1 MTLIMRKYAILWD
14 MDGVLA
20 DSTRLH
26 YLSWV
31 NTFEK
36 RGIEI
41 TYEMFTH
48 TFGRNN
54 RAVLTDILGRPPA
67 EEELEEI
74 AAEKENWFREN
85 IPGNMDLLPGVLDWL
100 KRFQAWGFAQAVASS
115 APQENIEIQVDS
127 LKIRSFFGGLVSA
140 ANLPGKPDPA
150 VFLEAARR
158 LGAKPADCVVME
170 DAPAGVEGAKNGG
183 MKCIAVLTTQK
194 ASALHGADLI
204 VDRLTDLTE
213 NQMRKLLGLNAPA

>member
-1 MTLIMRKYAILWD
+1 MGKYAILWD

-31 NTFEK
+31 NTFDK

-41 TYEMFTH
+41 TYPMFTR
-48 TFGRNN
+48 TFGQNN
-54 RAVLTDILGRPPA
+54 RAVLTDILGRPPV

-74 AAEKENWFREN
+74 AEEKETWFREH

-115 APQENIEIQVDS
+115 APQENIEIQVDC
-127 LKIRSFFGGLVSA
+127 LGIRPFF
-140 ANLPGKPDPA
+140 
-150 VFLEAARR
+150 
-158 LGAKPADCVVME
+158 
-170 DAPAGVEGAKNGG
+170 
-183 MKCIAVLTTQK
+183 
-194 ASALHGADLI
+194 
-204 VDRLTDLTE
+204 
-213 NQMRKLLGLNAPA
+213 

>member
-1 MTLIMRKYAILWD
+1 MIKQYAILWD

-41 TYEMFTH
+41 SYEMFTR

-54 RAVLTDILGRPPA
+54 RAVLTDFLGRPPG

-74 AAEKENWFREN
+74 AEEKEVWFREH
-85 IPGNMDLLPGVLDWL
+85 IPGNMDLLPGVMDWL
-100 KRFQAWGFAQAVASS
+100 QRFQAWNFKQAVASS
-115 APQENIEIQVDS
+115 APQENIELQVNS
-127 LKIRSFFGGLVSA
+127 LNIRPFFGGLVSA
-140 ANLPGKPDPA
+140 AKLPGKPDPA

-158 LGAKPADCVVME
+158 LEIAPADCVVME
-170 DAPAGVEGAKNGG
+170 DAPAGVRGAKNGG
-183 MKCIAVLTTQK
+183 MRCVAVLTTQT
-194 ASALHGADLI
+194 ASALQGADLI
-204 VDRLTDLTE
+204 VNRLTDLT
-213 NQMRKLLGLNAPA
+213 QDQVRALLGLEESL

>member
-1 MTLIMRKYAILWD
+1 MKQYAILWD

-31 NTFEK
+31 KTFEK

-41 TYEMFTH
+41 SYEMFTR

-54 RAVLTDILGRPPA
+54 RAVLTDFLGRPPG

-74 AAEKENWFREN
+74 AEEKEVWFREH
-85 IPGNMDLLPGVLDWL
+85 IPGNMDLLPGVMDWL
-100 KRFQAWGFAQAVASS
+100 QRFQAWNFKQAVASS
-115 APQENIEIQVDS
+115 APQENIELQVDS
-127 LKIRSFFGGLVSA
+127 LNIRPFFGGLVSA
-140 ANLPGKPDPA
+140 AKLPGKPDPA

-158 LGAKPADCVVME
+158 LGIAPADCVVME
-170 DAPAGVEGAKNGG
+170 DAPAGVQGAKNGG
-183 MKCIAVLTTQK
+183 MRCVAVLTTQNT
-194 ASALHGADLI
+194 SALQGADLI
-204 VDRLTDLTE
+204 VNRLTDLT
-213 NQMRKLLGLNAPA
+213 QDQVRALLGLEESL

>member
-1 MTLIMRKYAILWD
+1 MKQYAILWD

-31 NTFEK
+31 KTFEK

-41 TYEMFTH
+41 SYEMFTR

-54 RAVLTDILGRPPA
+54 RAVLTDFLGRPPG

-74 AAEKENWFREN
+74 AEEKEVWFREH
-85 IPGNMDLLPGVLDWL
+85 IPGNMDLLPGVMDWL
-100 KRFQAWGFAQAVASS
+100 QRFQAWNFKQAVASS
-115 APQENIEIQVDS
+115 APQENIELQVDS
-127 LKIRSFFGGLVSA
+127 LNIRPFFGGLVSA
-140 ANLPGKPDPA
+140 AKLPGKPDPA

-158 LGAKPADCVVME
+158 LEIAPADCVVME
-170 DAPAGVEGAKNGG
+170 DAPAGVQGAKNGG
-183 MKCIAVLTTQK
+183 MRCVAVLTTQT
-194 ASALHGADLI
+194 ASALQGADLI
-204 VDRLTDLTE
+204 VNRLTDLT
-213 NQMRKLLGLNAPA
+213 QTQVRALLGLEESL

>member
-41 TYEMFTH
+41 TYEMFTR

>member
-1 MTLIMRKYAILWD
+1 MACWPI
-14 MDGVLA
+14 
-20 DSTRLH
+20 STRLH

-41 TYEMFTH
+41 TYEMFTR

-54 RAVLTDILGRPPA
+54 RAVLTDILGRPPS

-74 AAEKENWFREN
+74 AAEKEIWFREN

-158 LGAKPADCVVME
+158 LEAKPADCVVME
-170 DAPAGVEGAKNGG
+170 DAPAGVEGAKSGG
-183 MKCIAVLTTQK
+183 MRCIAVLTTQK
-194 ASALHGADLI
+194 ASALHAADLI

-213 NQMRKLLGLNAPA
+213 SQMRKLLGLNPPA

>member
-1 MTLIMRKYAILWD
+1 

-26 YLSWV
+26 FLSWV

-41 TYEMFTH
+41 TYEMFTR

-54 RAVLTDILGRPPA
+54 RAVLTDILGRPPS
-67 EEELEEI
+67 EDELEEI
-74 AAEKENWFREN
+74 AEEKEIWFRN
-85 IPGNMDLLPGVLDWL
+85 HIPGNMELLPGVLDWL
-100 KRFQAWGFAQAVASS
+100 KRFQSWGFSQAVASS
-115 APQENIEIQVDS
+115 APQENIEILVDT
-127 LKIRSFFGGLVSA
+127 LDIRPFFGGLVSA

-158 LGAKPADCVVME
+158 LGAAPTRCVVME
-170 DAPAGVEGAKNGG
+170 DAPAGVEGAKRGG

-194 ASALHGADLI
+194 ADALQAANLI
-204 VDRLTDLTE
+204 VNRLTDLTE
-213 NQMRKLLGLNAPA
+213 SQLCALLDL